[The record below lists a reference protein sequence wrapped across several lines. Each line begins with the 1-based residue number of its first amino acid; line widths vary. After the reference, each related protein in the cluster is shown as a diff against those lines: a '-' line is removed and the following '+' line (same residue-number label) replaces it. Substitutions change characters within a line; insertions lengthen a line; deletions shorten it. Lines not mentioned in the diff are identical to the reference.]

1 LIELIDPR
9 RFTLAPTVLAWQRGV
24 HFGRGLGWVWRVL
37 VCVSGLLPAFFAF
50 TGLAMW
56 LITRRA
62 RRRTVPL
69 VAG

>member
-9 RFTLAPTVLAWQRGV
+9 RFAPAQTVLAWQHAI
-24 HFGRGLGWVWRVL
+24 HFGQGLGWVWRVL
-37 VCVSGLLPAFFAF
+37 VFVSGLLPAIFAF

-62 RRRTVPL
+62 PRRTVPSL
-69 VAG
+69 AG